1 MKENNTYSI
10 DHTSEYIHIRFNR
23 SNKIIS
29 SAVLNGGISSVDHIL
44 NLKVPLNVKHNDS
57 PDKTL
62 KDFSNKKGWYG
73 KITGMMTAASM
84 NTFEIKR
91 QFLDKTEVLILV
103 TAGLS
108 NARRVGDKA
117 DYKNEAGTINIIMY
131 TSAILTEAAMIE
143 AVMIIT
149 EAKTAALAELK
160 ITSPISG
167 KIATGT
173 GTDSVAVISGQGPD
187 KYNFCGKH
195 VFLGE
200 IIGKNVL
207 AAVRSSI
214 KKAIKST

>member
-1 MKENNTYSI
+1 MKEDKTYLI
-10 DHTSEYIHIRFNR
+10 EHTSEYLHISFNR

-29 SAVLNGGISSVDHIL
+29 SAVFNGGISSVDHIL

-62 KDFSNKKGWYG
+62 KDFSRRKGWHG
-73 KITGMMTAASM
+73 QITGMMTAASM
-84 NTFEIKR
+84 DTLEIKR
-91 QFLDKTEVLILV
+91 QFLDKTEVVILV

-108 NARRVGDKA
+108 NARRAGDKA
-117 DYKNEAGTINIIMY
+117 DFKEEAGTINIIMY

-173 GTDSVAVISGQGPD
+173 GTDSVAVISGQGPEI
-187 KYNFCGKH
+187 YNFCGKH
-195 VFLGE
+195 VLLGE

-207 AAVRSSI
+207 EAVRNSI
-214 KKAIKST
+214 NKAIKSY